1 MQINGIELDFRLYDE
16 DQAERKKRYFD
27 ELKQMQNIEDELL
40 VGTEQEKNRY
50 LCDRIKRFFDNVFGE
65 GTGVAVCGER
75 NDLLN
80 HLEAFD
86 QLVEEQVSQNTRF
99 KKSLSKMRDLKDRM
113 KA

>member
-27 ELKQMQNIEDELL
+27 ELKQMQNIEDEFL

-65 GTGVAVCGER
+65 GTGVAVCGEG
-75 NDLLN
+75 NDLLD
-80 HLEAFD
+80 HLEAFN

-99 KKSLSKMRDLKDRM
+99 KNSLSKMRALKDRM
-113 KA
+113 KS

>member
-27 ELKQMQNIEDELL
+27 ELKQMQNIENELL

-50 LCDRIKRFFDNVFGE
+50 LCDRIKRVFDNVFGE
-65 GTGVAVCGER
+65 GTGAAVCGEG

-99 KKSLSKMRDLKDRM
+99 KNSLSKMRVLKDRM
-113 KA
+113 KS